1 MLGTLAT
8 WLRLLGYDARYCR
21 ALDDDALVEQARREG
36 RVLVTRDRELARRRA
51 AGRAVLIRAQDL
63 SRQWVELA
71 RALRLRPRLGRA
83 LSRCAVC
90 NRELEP
96 LARAAARPLVPP
108 YVHAT
113 RRRFRRCPG
122 CGRVF
127 WRATHLH
134 GISRRLRNLVQAAHR
149 VNAPQAGEPRA
160 AARRAKGRRVAADRA
175 AERRLPRRASAGR
188 RGTGRGVRVSSR
200 SGGRGRR
207 ARRSP

>member
-1 MLGTLAT
+1 MRPRFLVDAMLGTLAT

-21 ALDDDALVEQARREG
+21 ALDDDALAGRARREG
-36 RVLVTRDRELARRRA
+36 RVLVTRDRELARRRT
-51 AGRAVLIRAQDL
+51 AGRPVLIRSQDL
-63 SRQWVELA
+63 SRQWAELA
-71 RALRLRPRLGRA
+71 RSLRLRPRLGQA

-96 LARAAARPLVPP
+96 LARAAARALVPP

-134 GISRRLRNLVQAAHR
+134 GISRRLRTLV
-149 VNAPQAGEPRA
+149 E
-160 AARRAKGRRVAADRA
+160 AARRANA
-175 AERRLPRRASAGR
+175 LTSAS
-188 RGTGRGVRVSSR
+188 RGTGRGERKGGLR
-200 SGGRGRR
+200 ARTGGRGRR